1 MSFFGALIGG
11 MGEAAIDMSDSVI
24 AERKEQRLLE
34 LQRKYDTWKQ
44 DRADRLAQAEADRK
58 AAAAQTEYDRR
69 AAAEKAEADRRHELA
84 MQRIEA
90 GRGAPKTI
98 NDRDGN
104 ILMWDHK
111 EGRYVPTGRMAPL
124 EKDSKDKV
132 TSAMLDGWD
141 AEISQADSVINDP
154 NSSPEQI
161 ERARRVKQ
169 STLATRRKALGI
181 VVEEQS
187 GNLISGTQRKTPASE
202 GQRLG
207 GMVKQGITSGKI
219 ANEDDAW
226 KIIGDKQLPAGTP
239 ATHREYMMALIINS
253 GLDPNNAPD
262 DFPYKYLLTPA
273 KPAGQTTAEPSKPVS
288 EAAASEDANLITKPV
303 EPSGQSSS
311 TARQSGEA
319 ARENVNQA
327 VEAVAETPEL
337 IAEGASK
344 AAEGVN
350 KAGRAVSDA
359 GKSASKSLQDWINGF
374 LGRSEEKVKNA
385 DAKKLIEGL
394 VMYEQ
399 LFQSARTEADQ
410 TKYLKI
416 INKLKKKLNDAG
428 YSDAKIKEMKSSK

>member
-1 MSFFGALIGG
+1 
-11 MGEAAIDMSDSVI
+11 
-24 AERKEQRLLE
+24 
-34 LQRKYDTWKQ
+34 
-44 DRADRLAQAEADRK
+44 
-58 AAAAQTEYDRR
+58 
-69 AAAEKAEADRRHELA
+69 
-84 MQRIEA
+84 
-90 GRGAPKTI
+90 
-98 NDRDGN
+98 
-104 ILMWDHK
+104 
-111 EGRYVPTGRMAPL
+111 
-124 EKDSKDKV
+124 
-132 TSAMLDGWD
+132 
-141 AEISQADSVINDP
+141 
-154 NSSPEQI
+154 
-161 ERARRVKQ
+161 
-169 STLATRRKALGI
+169 
-181 VVEEQS
+181 
-187 GNLISGTQRKTPASE
+187 
-202 GQRLG
+202 
-207 GMVKQGITSGKI
+207 
-219 ANEDDAW
+219 
-226 KIIGDKQLPAGTP
+226 
-239 ATHREYMMALIINS
+239 MALIINS